1 MLEVLG
7 FHRSRGQPSP
17 PLPCPLV
24 TGDVDDRGSG
34 MLGHSDISITL
45 GIYQHVTPGMAQEG
59 LPQCSMRFS
68 EDR

>member
-1 MLEVLG
+1 MLMI
-7 FHRSRGQPSP
+7 
-17 PLPCPLV
+17 
-24 TGDVDDRGSG
+24 RGSG
-34 MLGHSDISITL
+34 ILGHSDISITL